1 MTRRLLAVIVGLDR
15 LCAQFQKAGAVKRSI
30 LNSFKVAPAV
40 LLLGYIACKGEK
52 PVDPSVPTT
61 IVAFSSTT
69 LTGVAATAV
78 APAPSVL
85 VKDQNGAPLSGAVV
99 SFLVLSGGGS
109 VSAAS
114 ASTNAS
120 GVATVNWTL
129 GATVGANALNASVG
143 TLTAITFMATSTAG
157 AASTVAKTAGDNQTG
172 SEQHVVSVAPSITV
186 KDANGN
192 PTAGVPVTFAVA
204 TGGGS
209 VTGGTTTTNT
219 FGIATV
225 GSWTLGS
232 VGANTLTATAQGLPP
247 VTFTATAQPNLCS
260 ITTPHTFGSTTNG
273 ALASTD
279 CQLSDGTFIDFYSVT
294 LPQAD
299 AYLFVQAA
307 AFDTYMYLDAS
318 DGTPIAENDD
328 ATDNVTNSAIKAL
341 LPPGTYVIGANSFDA
356 NVFGNYSIASST
368 TPTNVGS
375 CEVVFAVKGISTNQN
390 IEATDCPWPTATA
403 PTQYADIYYI
413 FLKTGQQLTISMS
426 STTIDSSLELF
437 RLENPAVRVA
447 QNEDKDTT
455 TKDAQ
460 IVYTATATNYY
471 AIVART
477 GPNLQTGAYTLQIQ

>member
-1 MTRRLLAVIVGLDR
+1 MT
-15 LCAQFQKAGAVKRSI
+15 KSI
-30 LNSFKVAPAV
+30 INAFKVAPAV
-40 LLLGYIACKGEK
+40 LLLGYIACKGGDK
-52 PVDPSVPTT
+52 PADPLVPTT

-69 LTGVAATAV
+69 LTGVAGTAAT
-78 APAPSVL
+78 PAPSVL

-99 SFLVLSGGGS
+99 NFLVLSGGGS

-114 ASTNAS
+114 AATNAS
-120 GVATVNWTL
+120 GVATINWTL
-129 GATVGANALNASVG
+129 GATVGTNALNASVG
-143 TLTAITFMATSTAG
+143 TLTAITFTATSTAG
-157 AASTVAKTAGDNQTG
+157 AAASVAKTAGDNQTG
-172 SEQHVVSVAPSITV
+172 TSGAAVATAPSITV

-192 PTAGVPVTFAVA
+192 PTAGVSVTFAVA

-219 FGIATV
+219 FGIASV
-225 GSWTLGS
+225 GSWVLGS
-232 VGANTLTATAQGLPP
+232 AGVNTLTATAQGLPP

-260 ITTPHTFGSTTNG
+260 ITTPHTFGGTTNG

-279 CQLSDGTFIDFYSVT
+279 CQLSDGTFIDFYTVT

-299 AYLFVQAA
+299 AYLFRQTAT
-307 AFDTYMYLDAS
+307 FDTYMYLDAA

-328 ATDNVTNSAIKAL
+328 ESDSVTNSAIKAL
-341 LPPGTYVIGANSFDA
+341 LPAGSYVIGANSFDA
-356 NVFGNYSIASST
+356 QIFGNYSISSGT
-368 TPTNVGS
+368 TTTNNGN
-375 CEVVFAVKGISTNQN
+375 CEVVFVVKGISTNQN
-390 IEATDCPWPTATA
+390 IEATDCPWPATP

-413 FLKTGQQLTISMS
+413 FLKTGQQLTVTMS
-426 STTIDSSLELF
+426 SATIDSGLELF
-437 RLENPAVRVA
+437 RLDNPAVRVGL
-447 QNEDKDTT
+447 NEDKDAT

>member
-1 MTRRLLAVIVGLDR
+1 MT
-15 LCAQFQKAGAVKRSI
+15 AQSITAGDVTKSMINA
-30 LNSFKVAPAV
+30 FKVAPAV
-40 LLLGYIACKGEK
+40 LLLGYIACSGGDK
-52 PVDPSVPTT
+52 PVDPLVATT

-69 LTGVAATAV
+69 LTGVAGAATT
-78 APAPSVL
+78 PAPSVL
-85 VKDQNGAPLSGAVV
+85 VKDQNGAPLAGAVV
-99 SFLVLSGGGS
+99 NFLVLSGGGS

-114 ASTNAS
+114 ATTSAS

-129 GATVGANALNASVG
+129 GAAVGANALNASVG
-143 TLTAITFMATSTAG
+143 TLTAVTFTATSTAG
-157 AASTVAKTAGDNQTG
+157 AASSVAKTAGDNQTG
-172 SEQHVVSVAPSITV
+172 SEGHVVSVAPSITV

-192 PTAGVPVTFAVA
+192 PTAAVPVTFAVA

-219 FGIATV
+219 LGIATV

-232 VGANTLTATAQGLPP
+232 AGTNTLTATAQGLPA

-260 ITTPHTFGSTTNG
+260 VTTPHTFGGTTNG
-273 ALASTD
+273 ALATTD
-279 CQLSDGTFIDFYSVT
+279 CQLSDGTFIDFYSVV

-299 AYLFVQAA
+299 AYIFRQTAS
-307 AFDTYMYLDAS
+307 FDTYMYLDAA

-328 ATDNVTNSAIKAL
+328 ENDNVTNSAIKAL

-356 NVFGNYSIASST
+356 NVFGNYSVSSST
-368 TPTNVGS
+368 TPTNVGN

-390 IEATDCPWPTATA
+390 IEPTDCPWPSTS
-403 PTQYADIYYI
+403 PTMYADIYYI
-413 FLKTGQQLTISMS
+413 FLKTGQQLTITMS
-426 STTIDSSLELF
+426 SATIDSGLELF
-437 RLENPAVRVA
+437 RLDNPATRVGV
-447 QNEDKDTT
+447 NEDKDAT

-477 GPNLQTGAYTLQIQ
+477 GVNLQTGAYTLQIQ

>member
-1 MTRRLLAVIVGLDR
+1 MTKSIINAFRL
-15 LCAQFQKAGAVKRSI
+15 
-30 LNSFKVAPAV
+30 APAV
-40 LLLGYIACKGEK
+40 LLLGYIACKGGEK
-52 PVDPSVPTT
+52 PVDPSVATT
-61 IVAFSSTT
+61 IVAFSSTS
-69 LTGVAATAV
+69 LSGTAGTV
-78 APAPSVL
+78 VSPAPSVL

-99 SFLVLSGGGS
+99 NFLVLNGGGS

-114 ASTNAS
+114 ATTNAS

-143 TLTAITFMATSTAG
+143 TLTAITFTATSTAG
-157 AASTVAKTAGDNQTG
+157 AASTVTKTAGDNQTG
-172 SEQHVVSVAPSITV
+172 SEAHVVSVAPSITV

-192 PTAGVPVTFAVA
+192 PTNGVPVTFAVA

-232 VGANTLTATAQGLPP
+232 VGTNTLTATAQGLPP
-247 VTFTATAQPNLCS
+247 VTFTATAQPNLCA

-273 ALASTD
+273 ALATTD
-279 CQLSDGTFIDFYSVT
+279 CQLSDGTYIDFYSVT
-294 LPQAD
+294 IAQAD
-299 AYLFVQAA
+299 AYVFRQTA

-328 ATDNVTNSAIKAL
+328 ESDGVTNSAIKAL

-356 NVFGNYSIASST
+356 SVTGNYSISSST
-368 TPTNVGS
+368 APTNVGN
-375 CEVVFAVKGISTNQN
+375 CEVVFAVKGVSTNQN
-390 IEATDCPWPTATA
+390 IEATDCPWPATP
-403 PTQYADIYYI
+403 PTMYADIYYI
-413 FLKTGQQLTISMS
+413 FLKMGQQLTISMS
-426 STTIDSSLELF
+426 STTIDSGLELF
-437 RLENPAVRVA
+437 RLDNPATRVA
-447 QNEDKDTT
+447 LNEDKDAT

-477 GPNLQTGAYTLQIQ
+477 GVNLQTGAYTLQIQ